1 MRVRWS
7 VCGRV
12 DNVSKWENSV
22 LRAGPKKYPLGA
34 LGDGLAVDEVDAVDL
49 EGADQER
56 VGPQLVRVRV
66 DGGLGLPPHLLGVGA
81 AEEQAGRLA
90 VGADLGNGGLAHD
103 LVLDRVHL
111 HRALVGER
119 VEHVVGLARRVATLQ
134 RSIHQIWSTVS
145 SKRVFTHQ
153 CVSIRCGACACAC
166 CVCVCVCVRV
176 CAYVRVCVRACVCRV
191 PIHW

>member
-1 MRVRWS
+1 MWKL
-7 VCGRV
+7 G
-12 DNVSKWENSV
+12 
-22 LRAGPKKYPLGA
+22 LRARKPGKYPLGA
-34 LGDGLAVDEVDAVDL
+34 LGDGLAVDEVDAVYL

-90 VGADLGNGGLAHD
+90 VGADLGDGGLAHD

-119 VEHVVGLARRVATLQ
+119 MEHVVGLARRVATLQ
-134 RSIHQIWSTVS
+134 RSIHQIWCTVS

-153 CVSIRCGACACAC
+153 CVLFRCGV
-166 CVCVCVCVRV
+166 CVCVCVCVACLVYRSTGEGAQRRSGTRAPL
-176 CAYVRVCVRACVCRV
+176 CACE
-191 PIHW
+191 